1 MVFLPCSLNPRQ
13 PGFLGHKELQAQQP
27 PAREL
32 SQAELAWGA
41 ARGYNFAATSQQPQQ
56 LGQQQ
61 CKGMQ
66 QQQQSMVAEQAWQH
80 QPTCP
85 PQQCPVPGQPQPC
98 QTPQHAQGMVLHQ
111 PAGMAN
117 MHQQGQQPQQC
128 GTPQQSQPTPAMH
141 QQLPCQTPEAQVWG
155 SKGCSTSKHQQ

>member
-1 MVFLPCSLNPRQ
+1 MLGGVVGLMPYFIFAYAKPCHGVLPCSLNPRQ

-66 QQQQSMVAEQAWQH
+66 QQQQSMVAEHFVFAH
-80 QPTCP
+80 LL
-85 PQQCPVPGQPQPC
+85 
-98 QTPQHAQGMVLHQ
+98 GMEEAEVDAESNTK
-111 PAGMAN
+111 AGV
-117 MHQQGQQPQQC
+117 
-128 GTPQQSQPTPAMH
+128 S
-141 QQLPCQTPEAQVWG
+141 
-155 SKGCSTSKHQQ
+155 